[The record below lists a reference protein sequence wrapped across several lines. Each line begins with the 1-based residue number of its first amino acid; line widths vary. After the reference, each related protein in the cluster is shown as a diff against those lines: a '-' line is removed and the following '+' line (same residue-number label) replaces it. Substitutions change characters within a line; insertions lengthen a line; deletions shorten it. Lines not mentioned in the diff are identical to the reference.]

1 MFREM
6 NKKRVQANDVGTV
19 IDYTSYESKLQ
30 DLIVELKG
38 ALLDIEMALQQSLE
52 QARSSFVSTVRGINE
67 SIQEAQQTLM
77 QDMSGEFI
85 NFAVKLKEELN
96 REREQFVQKY
106 EEDDQ
111 AALEEYGV
119 TEITL
124 GGVIEMLVDTENK
137 DAVDEMVTQFQE
149 KIEAEANAKD
159 SAISK
164 GW

>member
-6 NKKRVQANDVGTV
+6 NKKRVQANDAGTV
-19 IDYTSYESKLQ
+19 LDYTSYETKLQ

-38 ALLDIEMALQQSLE
+38 ALLDIEMALQQSLDS
-52 QARSSFVSTVRGINE
+52 ARASFFQNVRGINDQ
-67 SIQEAQQTLM
+67 IADAQQTLM
-77 QDMSGEFI
+77 QDISGEFI

-106 EEDDQ
+106 EEDDT

-137 DAVDEMVTQFQE
+137 DAVDEMVTQF
-149 KIEAEANAKD
+149 
-159 SAISK
+159 
-164 GW
+164 